1 MSRKRWHPPATGW
14 AKINVDGSVS
24 RNSSRA
30 AIGGVLRGPSGGWL
44 VGFRMR
50 TGMFDIFSIEA
61 KVVLEGLKLAWNRG
75 FGQAEL
81 ECDNVLLVD
90 VLRNGLATISSIVEI
105 RLIHEWCSKDWQ
117 IKFRHI
123 SRDSNKVADQLA
135 KMDEDI
141 INCLVTLEDS
151 PLSVRDLLEKDIYNL
166 SMDA

>member
-1 MSRKRWHPPATGW
+1 MTRKRWHLSATGW
-14 AKINVDGSVS
+14 VKINVDGSVS
-24 RNSSRA
+24 RKSSRV
-30 AIGGVLRGPSGGWL
+30 AIGGVLRGPSDGWL

-61 KVVLEGLKLAWNRG
+61 NVVLEGLKLAWNRG
-75 FGQAEL
+75 FRQAEL

-90 VLRNGLATISSIVEI
+90 VLRNGLATISSIGE
-105 RLIHEWCSKDWQ
+105 

-141 INCLVTLEDS
+141 INCLVTLEDP

-166 SMDA
+166 SMDE